1 MRNRVG
7 LLLISIAISGCG
19 LADSRL
25 EARARSMVVE
35 KLSDPNS
42 ALFSKV
48 VVVPD
53 RFVKGTKNVC
63 GYINAKNA
71 LGGYTGKKRFYV
83 SQVASGDWDVS
94 VDEGTPRDRCLFD
107 VFWNDRCDVHGRD
120 DVSLSNCV
128 GL

>member
-1 MRNRVG
+1 MRTRLG
-7 LLLISIAISGCG
+7 LLLISLTIAGCG
-19 LADSRL
+19 FADSRL
-25 EARARSMVVE
+25 ESSAKSKVVE

-42 ALFSKV
+42 ALFSNV
-48 VVVPD
+48 EVVPD

-71 LGGYTGKKRFYV
+71 FGGFTGKKRFYV

-94 VDEGTPRDRCLFD
+94 IDEGTPRDRCLFE
-107 VFWNDRCDVHGRD
+107 VFWNARCESHDREE
-120 DVSLSNCV
+120 VSLSNCV